1 MKILISESQLRKLVS
16 EQVKSKYK
24 ESFGDDLKKCE
35 QKFTLDM
42 LTKAKDHWRKWLNNP
57 ETIIKIAKSMN
68 TTESNVKSSLL
79 PEWLKELDKVQMKY
93 VNVGNNDTLA
103 FVDPS
108 ERDLHHMYVNC
119 DHETDNSVNIVSVMV
134 HELQHRLDMIHPINP
149 ELMVAKISHSNY
161 RPKTNPFGKL
171 FKDSE
176 VDRVCKMFGVD
187 DMDRMR
193 RVMTYWHRTF
203 GLKFRHPLGYQCNPE
218 EAQSMVSSIRYQF
231 DVQPGQP
238 LPIQVFKD
246 VFMGK
251 LQGTEY
257 MSISWLLNCWGMNWF
272 DGEITDYVGH
282 LDTLAKNNNTN
293 INTNV

>member
-1 MKILISESQLRKLVS
+1 MKIVISESQLRKLVS

-42 LTKAKDHWRKWLNNP
+42 LTKAKDHWKKWLNNP
-57 ETIIKIAKSMN
+57 ETIIKIAKSLN
-68 TTESNVKSSLL
+68 TTESNIKSSLL
-79 PEWLKELDKVQMKY
+79 PEWLKELDLVQIKY
-93 VNVGNNDTLA
+93 VNLGNSNLVA

-108 ERDLHHMYVNC
+108 EKDLHYIYVNC
-119 DHETDNSVNIVSVMV
+119 DYETEGVNIVSNMV

-149 ELMVAKISHSNY
+149 ELMVAKISQSNY
-161 RPKTNPFGKL
+161 RPKINPFGKL

-176 VDRVCKMFGVD
+176 VLRLCKMFGVD
-187 DMDRMR
+187 DIERMR
-193 RVMTYWHRTF
+193 KVMIYWHSTF
-203 GLKFRHPLGYQCNPE
+203 GKKISHPLGYQCNPE
-218 EAQSMVSSIRYQF
+218 EVQARVSEIRYQF

-282 LDTLAKNNNTN
+282 LDSLAKNNNMN
-293 INTNV
+293 VNTNV